1 MNDSFTINLYALAH
15 GCHPSELG
23 PQDIATALSNYDAIA
38 PSISY
43 GGGDWAEV
51 RIGEVV
57 VFRGHHDEANEYLI
71 DMMGIKVS
79 HDDVDG
85 PRVRLNDRL
94 LREATHRI
102 LTRFA

>member
-1 MNDSFTINLYALAH
+1 MNGALAITLYALAH
-15 GCHPSELG
+15 GCLSSELE

-51 RIGEVV
+51 RVGEVV

-79 HDDVDG
+79 YDDVDG
-85 PRVRLNDRL
+85 PRVRPNDRL
-94 LREATHRI
+94 LQEATARI
-102 LTRFA
+102 AAKLA